1 MEYSAPTGESI
12 IQLLQ
17 LGPEEVGMEKL
28 KEPNEQNICFEI
40 MLSVYDKEAT
50 SMKSPQNGYL
60 NNS

>member
-50 SMKSPQNGYL
+50 SMKPR
-60 NNS
+60 